1 LSEKLLELDFKV
13 LTGGTDN
20 HLLLINITNK
30 CVNGKIAAVALEKAG
45 IVVNYNM
52 VPYDTKTPFKPSGI
66 RLGTPAVT
74 SRGMVEKDM
83 EVIAKF
89 IDTAIRNLGNESAL
103 IDIRK
108 QVRVFARKF
117 KVPGLDC

>member
-1 LSEKLLELDFKV
+1 MLELDFKV